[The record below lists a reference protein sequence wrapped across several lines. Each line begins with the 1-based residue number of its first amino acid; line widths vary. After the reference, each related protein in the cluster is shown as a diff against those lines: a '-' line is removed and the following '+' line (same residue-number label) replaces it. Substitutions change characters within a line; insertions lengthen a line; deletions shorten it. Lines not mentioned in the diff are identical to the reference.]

1 MESVKSPHNEAA
13 FLRAKILLVDD
24 DEKLLGI
31 LKRWLGHS
39 GYVVE
44 AVPSGIEAI
53 QELRAQAF
61 EVVII
66 DLQLPDLNGLQL
78 LTIIKELQPSIE
90 VIMLSGQGTMDDA
103 IQALRE
109 GRSFDFL
116 RKPLTNLHELN
127 LTINKAL
134 VKQRPPLTLQK
145 PQPVPGEPPILEG
158 DRLSE
163 REIEILR
170 LVAKG
175 HDNREIARQLALSD
189 KTIRNH
195 LSRIYQKLKVANR
208 TQAVVNAQRQ
218 GYL

>member
-1 MESVKSPHNEAA
+1 MESVKFPHNEAA

-24 DEKLLGI
+24 DETLLGI

-44 AVPSGIEAI
+44 AVPSGLEAI

-134 VKQRPPLTLQK
+134 IKQRPPLALEK
-145 PQPVPGEPPILEG
+145 PQPAPGEPPVFDG

-170 LVAKG
+170 LVARG
-175 HDNREIARQLALSD
+175 HDNREIARQLVLSD
-189 KTIRNH
+189 KTVRNH